1 MTFGE
6 RLKQLREENN
16 MSMDEVAKKVGL
28 TRPTIFRYES
38 GKIANV
44 PPERVHLLAN
54 LFGVTRPYIM
64 GWTDEREVNPSEN
77 LDMVA
82 EKLRNQTESVDQDS
96 PYWKGKQLRAVD
108 CVTAAT
114 QAARALIKF
123 GITRAPIYP
132 HKVLQQSQS
141 ASMLSFSDPK
151 ELDDIILHTKLK
163 TFRNA
168 NDMVMSCIYTGKNG
182 QKEYM
187 FAVNRDA
194 PMGKVRLALAVELG
208 YIYLGQEKMLTEGKK
223 HLQEAECFAIHFE
236 FPRPFIRLLQDRGY
250 RFTME
255 SFSRIFGDC
264 EWCIETMMNAEPRTI
279 SPDLN
284 RLLKEQFTPYV
295 DMLEEMGILGMP
307 TEGEELDLS
316 KYMAGYED

>member
-1 MTFGE
+1 MNIGE
-6 RLKQLREENN
+6 RIRELRLENKMNLRE
-16 MSMDEVAKKVGL
+16 VGDSIGVSSA
-28 TRPTIFRYES
+28 TILRYEN
-38 GKIANV
+38 GTIGNI
-44 PPERVHLLAN
+44 PPERVHQLAN
-54 LFGVTRPYIM
+54 LFKVTRPYLM

-82 EKLRNQTESVDQDS
+82 ENLRKQTETFENDF

-151 ELDDIILHTKLK
+151 ELDDIIMHTKLK
-163 TFRNA
+163 TFRSA
-168 NDMVMSCIYTGKNG
+168 NDMVMSCIYKGKNG

-208 YIYLGQEKMLTEGKK
+208 YIYLGQEKMLTEGNR

-236 FPRPFIRLLQDRGY
+236 FPRPFIKLLQERGY

-295 DMLEEMGILGMP
+295 NMLEEIGVLSIP
-307 TEGEELDLS
+307 AEGEELDLS
-316 KYMAGYED
+316 RYMAGYED